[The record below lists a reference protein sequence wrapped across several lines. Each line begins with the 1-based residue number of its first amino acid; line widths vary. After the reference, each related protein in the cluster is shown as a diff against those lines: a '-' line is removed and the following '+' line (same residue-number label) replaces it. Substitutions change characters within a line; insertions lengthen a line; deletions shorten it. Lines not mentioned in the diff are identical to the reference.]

1 MFTHVADEKASGTSM
16 AALTGPQIKQLRSLA
31 HSLKPVLTVG
41 KDNVTT
47 DVVARANEVLEARE
61 LVKCSVLESSELSAR
76 EAAEELASRS
86 GAQVVQ
92 VIGRKFTIYRASHR
106 KDIKRIE
113 LI

>member
-1 MFTHVADEKASGTSM
+1 M
-16 AALTGPQIKQLRSLA
+16 AVLTGAQVRQLRSMA
-31 HSLKPVLTVG
+31 HGLTPVVMVG

-61 LVKCSVLESSELSAR
+61 LIKCSVLDSSELSPR
-76 EAAEELASRS
+76 DAAQELASRS

-92 VIGRKFTIYRASHR
+92 VIGRKFVLYRASHR

-113 LI
+113 LV